1 MNRRIQ
7 VLVLCLFLFPLLSA
21 TGLALSSSDTFLSSE
36 ITEHS
41 GVSEKNVLTPQEKES
56 QEEVQKEET
65 PAADSKSLGKQVKII
80 AYYFHGNHRCY
91 TCRTIEQYSREAI
104 EEYFAKELK
113 EGLLEFKPVNI
124 DEPENRHFIQDF
136 QLYTRSLVLTI
147 YDGKELKKYKNLDEV
162 WTHVKRKLKFYLY
175 VKNEVEQFLKEAA

>member
-1 MNRRIQ
+1 MNRTSQIFI
-7 VLVLCLFLFPLLSA
+7 LFLLLFLFLSVDTLSLLHF
-21 TGLALSSSDTFLSSE
+21 DIFLPGE
-36 ITEHS
+36 S
-41 GVSEKNVLTPQEKES
+41 GVTEQSAQMLQEKES
-56 QEEVQKEET
+56 EEEVRKEKAS
-65 PAADSKSLGKQVKII
+65 AADSESKEKRTKII

-104 EEYFAKELK
+104 EDYFAKELK

-124 DEPENRHFIQDF
+124 DEPENRHFIKDF

-147 YDGKELKKYKNLDEV
+147 YNGKELKKYKNLDEV